1 MKKVTLLIAI
11 CVTLL
16 AGCATARGIAQ
27 DAENLARG
35 IKRSISK

>member
-1 MKKVTLLIAI
+1 MKKFILLIAMS
-11 CVTLL
+11 VTLL

-35 IKRSISK
+35 IKRSISE